1 MLVKFAGIDHGEEQL
16 VMCKVEKQ
24 ALGKLPERCAEDRGF
39 VCSLCRASAGVQA
52 A

>member
-1 MLVKFAGIDHGEEQL
+1 MPFNFAYIDHREEQL
-16 VMCKVEKQ
+16 VVCKVEKQ

-39 VCSLCRASAGVQA
+39 ACSLCRSSAGVQA